1 MRIAFL
7 GTPDFARTSLKALLE
22 DGREVTAVF
31 TQPDRPR
38 GRGMRPSPSPVKEL
52 AEETG
57 IPVFQ
62 PETFRDGKPTEILRE
77 LRPDL
82 TVAVAYG
89 RLLPEEFLAVAKLG
103 SINLHGS
110 LLPRWRGAAPI
121 QWAVLSGDRVTG
133 VTVQYMAREMDAGDI
148 ISRRETEIGEFETS
162 GELFDRLMILGA
174 ELLRD
179 TVRSIEEGTAERTP
193 QDPALVTYTTM
204 LDRSM
209 SPIDWTKTP
218 RMIVKQI
225 CGLNPWPS
233 ATARLDGTDLKIFR
247 AEYTD
252 TATDR
257 NPGTVVRADRR
268 GIEVACGEG
277 KTLLITELQPAG
289 KKRMAA
295 AAWLL
300 GHPIR
305 VG

>member
-1 MRIAFL
+1 
-7 GTPDFARTSLKALLE
+7 
-22 DGREVTAVF
+22 
-31 TQPDRPR
+31 
-38 GRGMRPSPSPVKEL
+38 MRPSPSPVKEL
-52 AEETG
+52 AEEAG

-89 RLLPEEFLAVAKLG
+89 RLLPEEFLSVAKLG

-225 CGLNPWPS
+225 CGLDPWPS

-252 TATDR
+252 TVTDR
-257 NPGTVVRADRR
+257 APGTVLRADRQ

>member
-7 GTPDFARTSLKALLE
+7 GTPDFARASLKALLDE
-22 DGREVTAVF
+22 GRDIAAVF

-38 GRGMRPSPSPVKEL
+38 GRGMRLAPSPVKEL
-52 AEETG
+52 AEASG
-57 IPVFQ
+57 IPVYQ
-62 PETFRDGKPTEILRE
+62 PETFSDGAAAGILRE
-77 LRPDL
+77 VRPDL

-89 RLLPEEFLAVAKLG
+89 RLLPEDFLSVPKLG

-121 QWAVLSGDRVTG
+121 QWAILSGDRITG
-133 VTVQYMAREMDAGDI
+133 VTVQYMAKEMDAGDI

-174 ELLRD
+174 ELLTE
-179 TVRSIEEGTAERTP
+179 TVRSIEAGTAGRPP
-193 QDPALVTYTTM
+193 QDHSLATYTKM
-204 LDRSM
+204 LDRSF

-225 CGLNPWPS
+225 CGLDPWPS
-233 ATARLDGTDLKIFR
+233 ATARLDGTDLKIFG

-252 TATDR
+252 TVTERA
-257 NPGTVVRADRR
+257 PGTVVCADRR

-277 KTLLITELQPAG
+277 KTLRITELQPAG
-289 KKRMAA
+289 KKRMSAA
-295 AAWLL
+295 SWLL